1 MNTPKR
7 TDSKVRAEVRKR
19 MAATG
24 EKYTTAL
31 AAITNPPVELP
42 PFLPSEGGFF
52 VTDEEFGPDSL
63 PLRIT
68 WGADRRAQ
76 ILAAAGQSP
85 TTAFIVTKRPAEYP
99 TGVLAA
105 DEIPS
110 AALLERMDAILLDGY
125 AQIVDDPHRR
135 LELESV
141 LRHARA
147 NNMLVTIYVDDDDT
161 VPDGAVDRALARLA
175 LTGDVNSLVA
185 TSLSSELVLGVDAH
199 GAQVAFAGHL
209 LVLDP
214 DVKLSPPLLDDLA
227 GQALANGWEVVDLR
241 PEAKPADDQF
251 DYVAD
256 ELTRRNRLLAEHG
269 ASQLEELPRGIR
281 PPRLLVLSDGSE
293 RGMAGRPDSEV
304 KRNEL
309 KLLFRAQREVGGNWA
324 VSRVMGQGRSAG
336 MNVAV
341 GVPSV
346 TLSTSRWV
354 RGQVNASKLIVSG
367 ADKINRYAVFS
378 SIEAISQEL
387 PAGSEGVFE
396 SSDGPVR
403 VIERLVGLRG

>member
-42 PFLPSEGGFF
+42 PFLPSGGEFF

-76 ILAAAGQSP
+76 ILAAAAQSP

-147 NNMLVTIYVDDDDT
+147 KNLLVAIYVDDDDR
-161 VPDGAVDRALARLA
+161 VPDGVVDRALARLA
-175 LTGDVNSLVA
+175 LTGDFNSLVA

-199 GAQVAFAGHL
+199 GAQVGFAGHRF
-209 LVLDP
+209 VLDP
-214 DVKLSPPLLDDLA
+214 DAKLSPPPPDDFWGAWPERLTA
-227 GQALANGWEVVDLR
+227 AEAAEILRIRHKDTMYEHLRSGRVPAHRIGGAWVIFRDPLRSALKRSALEMIYPDEYW
-241 PEAKPADDQF
+241 DQF
-251 DYVAD
+251 PDPMNAR
-256 ELTRRNRLLAEHG
+256 ELAEFIGLSYSATIRLLADG
-269 ASQLEELPRGIR
+269 DPPSMRVGRQKLVSKADAVDFMIR
-281 PPRLLVLSDGSE
+281 H
-293 RGMAGRPDSEV
+293 ANRP
-304 KRNEL
+304 
-309 KLLFRAQREVGGNWA
+309 
-324 VSRVMGQGRSAG
+324 
-336 MNVAV
+336 
-341 GVPSV
+341 
-346 TLSTSRWV
+346 
-354 RGQVNASKLIVSG
+354 
-367 ADKINRYAVFS
+367 
-378 SIEAISQEL
+378 
-387 PAGSEGVFE
+387 
-396 SSDGPVR
+396 
-403 VIERLVGLRG
+403 